1 MEILHV
7 VFVDLEIAYD
17 RVPRDL
23 IWWVLDKISVPR
35 GHIYIIK
42 GVMSVRTTY
51 GETCEFLVTTGLH
64 QGLAL
69 CSYLF
74 D

>member
-7 VFVDLEIAYD
+7 VFVDLKIAYD

-23 IWWVLDKISVPR
+23 IWWVLDKMSVPR

-42 GVMSVRTTY
+42 GVMSVACKLLMERY
-51 GETCEFLVTTGLH
+51 VSF
-64 QGLAL
+64 
-69 CSYLF
+69 
-74 D
+74 